1 MTEIVSTRTSRSRR
15 VVALMGWGCLVATA
29 FLLWN
34 ARQAGSIRAVTA
46 EPVAFILASFAAFVG
61 VFAWMLF
68 NPGRRSAAESP
79 SLFFAAAATLF
90 PPPIIGFCL
99 MPLDSELRG
108 WLAFGLFVLCVIAVL
123 SHVPDEFFGVPR
135 GRHTYFTPIPAFDRV
150 EGTVLDPNASWFR
163 FEDLTRIVPDT
174 ERPSLAPRAYLQRD
188 VARTSPSARTEV
200 RTATEVDD
208 ILGSDFDLGL
218 LDDSLLDDSLSD
230 NTLSGTQHTNR
241 QYPDR
246 STRSSM
252 RSTSLLDR
260 PQTQQ
265 SIVPTNALG
274 TADARSKATSVN
286 ALPTSPPSGFLKAP
300 QNAQPV
306 YQPFNPESQY
316 LRTNQH
322 QRRHAARQHATRR
335 PLSRSTSHAQS
346 LTTERTAVRGLLT
359 RTVTEPPPTPPTV
372 PETRRPEPV
381 RTETPRPAD
390 PVQVALS
397 PPVKEAPARPQ
408 RVQESVHRTTR
419 VDNQRTLPP
428 IAKPS
433 VLSPEVAQAVAVASA
448 AAMAPVALRSA
459 RSETP
464 IEPAVTA
471 PRQLM
476 GQTVEQKREAKTRS
490 EATRSKVTREADRTA
505 RRSRYDDAATRNVP
519 EHRTAPV
526 SPTPRTI
533 ASEPKAKD
541 VVVEQPQPT
550 RPVAPQELAPRKT
563 SQPFQRTKE
572 ADGSELVEGVMRV
585 HFDKGQKRANV
596 HVPFS
601 PPLAGMPEVECE
613 CIDGD
618 DLRLKVP
625 VRQSYG
631 IRIEARRSNTE
642 RPLDADIGFAALCA
656 AE

>member
-34 ARQAGSIRAVTA
+34 ARQTGSIRAVTA

-108 WLAFGLFVLCVIAVL
+108 WLALGLFLLCVIAVL

-150 EGTVLDPNASWFR
+150 DAVLDPNSSWFR
-163 FEDLTRIVPDT
+163 FEDLTRVVPDT

-188 VARTSPSARTEV
+188 VARTAPVARAEV

-208 ILGSDFDLGL
+208 ILGSNFDLGL
-218 LDDSLLDDSLSD
+218 LDDSLLED
-230 NTLSGTQHTNR
+230 
-241 QYPDR
+241 
-246 STRSSM
+246 
-252 RSTSLLDR
+252 SLLDDDVHYTDR
-260 PQTQQ
+260 DRSSSGLRRSVLATPTTERSSVHDAIDVSSRYDSEPNRIVASRVDQSPQ
-265 SIVPTNALG
+265 
-274 TADARSKATSVN
+274 
-286 ALPTSPPSGFLKAP
+286 
-300 QNAQPV
+300 
-306 YQPFNPESQY
+306 YQTLNPESQY
-316 LRTNQH
+316 LRTD
-322 QRRHAARQHATRR
+322 QRRRREIARQHATRR
-335 PLSRSTSHAQS
+335 SLSRYARHAQS
-346 LTTERTAVRGLLT
+346 LTQEPATVRGSLSRAVAQSAQPPVSLPSVTPSPLT
-359 RTVTEPPPTPPTV
+359 Q
-372 PETRRPEPV
+372 TRRPEPV
-381 RTETPRPAD
+381 RVE
-390 PVQVALS
+390 
-397 PPVKEAPARPQ
+397 RPQ
-408 RVQESVHRTTR
+408 PTVSNQRVSQPVVNEPPAPVRRSQDSYRREVRTNEPTTR
-419 VDNQRTLPP
+419 PTKMPQ
-428 IAKPS
+428 S
-433 VLSPEVAQAVAVASA
+433 VLTGSKAKAVTAASVAAASA
-448 AAMAPVALRSA
+448 AALAHATQNPAAITTPAPVEDSPVA
-459 RSETP
+459 
-464 IEPAVTA
+464 A

-476 GQTVEQKREAKTRS
+476 GQAVKLERIVPKPKSDDASVRS
-490 EATRSKVTREADRTA
+490 ESTRVETDRPA
-505 RRSRYDDAATRNVP
+505 RRSRYDEAQVQQRSQPAT
-519 EHRTAPV
+519 PV
-526 SPTPRTI
+526 SP
-533 ASEPKAKD
+533 A
-541 VVVEQPQPT
+541 QPAVAAA
-550 RPVAPQELAPRKT
+550 PVATPAEPQTGAAPKGAT
-563 SQPFQRTKE
+563 QPFQRTKD

-613 CIDGD
+613 CVDGD

-631 IRIEARRSNTE
+631 IRIEARRSKTD
-642 RPLDADIGFAALCA
+642 RPLDANIGFAAICE